1 MRNLESEAIIYCLIC
16 VTLAPLAVIAAMS
29 TSSLSIATLVMPFAL
44 LAPSH
49 IYNAVTCELWTDL
62 VYELDAYELDDDGL
76 WCGIDNDYDPCNWCN
91 GAGNSDRDR
100 YPHLPCTFC
109 EGSGLERDQAR
120 NMSDWYASDNF
131 ETHVLGRVN

>member
-1 MRNLESEAIIYCLIC
+1 MKNQESEAIIYCLIC
-16 VTLAPLAVIAAMS
+16 VALAPLAVLAAMS

-62 VYELDAYELDDDGL
+62 VYELDTYEDD
-76 WCGIDNDYDPCNWCN
+76 
-91 GAGNSDRDR
+91 
-100 YPHLPCTFC
+100 CTWC
-109 EGSGLERDQAR
+109 EGSGVDAGIECSFCDGSGLGEDQHR